1 MHLFLTCSRVATDLH
16 QLLSVSRVTNFT
28 SGNNKTSITKH
39 GHNIYMIALFQ
50 KKNHSSSSFILNLQ
64 KNIKNIIYYEFNDTS
79 FGIICIDKLIYKFDQ
94 SHDFFLKDLEHS
106 GFD

>member
-1 MHLFLTCSRVATDLH
+1 
-16 QLLSVSRVTNFT
+16 
-28 SGNNKTSITKH
+28 
-39 GHNIYMIALFQ
+39 MIALFQ

-94 SHDFFLKDLEHS
+94 SHDFFWKIWNIPAFINNKKGAETSDYMHEEHS
-106 GFD
+106 PNTA